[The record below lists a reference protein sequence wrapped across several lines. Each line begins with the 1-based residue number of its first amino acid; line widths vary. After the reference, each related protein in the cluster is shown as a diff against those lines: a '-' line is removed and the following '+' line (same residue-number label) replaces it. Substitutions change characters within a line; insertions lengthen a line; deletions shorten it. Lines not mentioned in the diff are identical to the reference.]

1 MLPERE
7 RKLREDM
14 IRRIP
19 RHMVDVALDSYLDGM
34 FRATDWDARQWG
46 FDPFRWMGSE
56 RAALRSRGG
65 VDWPREVI

>member
-1 MLPERE
+1 
-7 RKLREDM
+7 
-14 IRRIP
+14 
-19 RHMVDVALDSYLDGM
+19 M

-65 VDWPREVI
+65 VDWPREII